1 MNIFKKYKSII
12 ISLVLGG
19 MIGFAGSASGYVPEA
34 DYNSMVLKQEK
45 VQSEIASLNSN
56 IEKESIEVERL
67 KQEKFKKDE
76 EVRLAKEA
84 EEKAKLEAEE
94 KAKLEAEEKAKVE
107 LEEKTQS
114 NNTKNTSSNKV
125 VKTSS
130 SKSSSQNDSR
140 EKVGQMVWLS
150 ATGSKYHRKNNC
162 GNMNPSRARK
172 VTIGEA
178 KSQGYGACK
187 KCF

>member
-76 EVRLAKEA
+76 EVRLAK
-84 EEKAKLEAEE
+84 EAEE

>member
-1 MNIFKKYKSII
+1 MNLFKKYKGII

-19 MIGFAGSASGYVPEA
+19 ILGFGGSASGYVPEA
-34 DYNSMVLKQEK
+34 DYNSVVLKQEK
-45 VQSEIASLNSN
+45 VQSEIASLTTN
-56 IEKESIEVERL
+56 IEKESMEVEKL

-84 EEKAKLEAEE
+84 EEKARIEAEE
-94 KAKLEAEEKAKVE
+94 KAKLEAEEKAKAE
-107 LEEKTQS
+107 IEEKSQS
-114 NNTKNTSSNKV
+114 NDNNTSSNNA

-130 SKSSSQNDSR
+130 SKSKSQSNSS

-150 ATGSKYHRKNNC
+150 ATGSKYHIRNNC
-162 GNMNPSRARK
+162 GNMNPNKATK
-172 VTIGEA
+172 VTIGQA
-178 KSQGYGACK
+178 KARGYGACK